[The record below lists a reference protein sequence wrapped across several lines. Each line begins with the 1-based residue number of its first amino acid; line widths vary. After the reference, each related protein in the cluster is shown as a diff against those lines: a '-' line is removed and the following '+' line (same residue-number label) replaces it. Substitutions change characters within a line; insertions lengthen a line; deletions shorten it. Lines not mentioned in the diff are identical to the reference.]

1 MSLSRV
7 TSISTSDLFMIWSSS
22 AQDYRLA
29 PFDVVMTALANQI
42 ATDGEIETQ
51 YSAPAATGFSVTI
64 APSVDGNNVWLL
76 LTPVAG
82 YAAGTVVLPALAT
95 LADGQEV
102 IVSTTQAITT
112 LTVSLNGAT
121 AANGAP
127 TTMASNAYFRLKYD
141 ATLSSWYRI
150 G

>member
-64 APSVDGNNVWLL
+64 SPSVDGNNVWLL

-95 LADGQEV
+95 LSDGQEV

-127 TTMASNAYFRLKYD
+127 TTMAANAYFRLKYD

>member
-29 PFDVVMTALANQI
+29 PFDVVMSALAAQI
-42 ATDGEIETQ
+42 ATDGDIETQ

-64 APSVDGNNVWLL
+64 APSVAGNNVWLL
-76 LTPVAG
+76 LTPIAG
-82 YAAGTVVLPALAT
+82 YAAGTIVLPALAT
-95 LADGQEV
+95 LVDGQEV

-127 TTMASNAYFRLKYD
+127 TTMAANAFFRLKYD

>member
-127 TTMASNAYFRLKYD
+127 TTMAANAYFRLKYD

>member
-1 MSLSRV
+1 M
-7 TSISTSDLFMIWSSS
+7 
-22 AQDYRLA
+22 
-29 PFDVVMTALANQI
+29 
-42 ATDGEIETQ
+42 
-51 YSAPAATGFSVTI
+51 TI

-127 TTMASNAYFRLKYD
+127 TTMAANAYFRLKYD

>member
-51 YSAPAATGFSVTI
+51 YSAPAATGFSVTV

-95 LADGQEV
+95 LSDGQEV

-127 TTMASNAYFRLKYD
+127 TTMAANAYFRLKYD

>member
-51 YSAPAATGFSVTI
+51 YSAPAATGFSVTV

-121 AANGAP
+121 AANGSP
-127 TTMASNAYFRLKYD
+127 TTMAANAYFRLKYD

>member
-42 ATDGEIETQ
+42 ATDGDIETQ
-51 YSAPAATGFSVTI
+51 YSAPAATGFSVTV

-127 TTMASNAYFRLKYD
+127 TTMAANAYFRLKYD

>member
-22 AQDYRLA
+22 AQDYRIA

-51 YSAPAATGFSVTI
+51 YSAPAATGFSVTV

-95 LADGQEV
+95 LSDGQEV

-127 TTMASNAYFRLKYD
+127 TTMAANAYFRLKYD

>member
-51 YSAPAATGFSVTI
+51 YSAPAATGFSVTV

-102 IVSTTQAITT
+102 IVSTTQSITT

-127 TTMASNAYFRLKYD
+127 TTMAANAYFRLKYD

>member
-22 AQDYRLA
+22 AQDYRIA

-127 TTMASNAYFRLKYD
+127 TTMAANAYFRLKYD

>member
-7 TSISTSDLFMIWSSS
+7 ISISTSDLFMIWSSS

-29 PFDVVMTALANQI
+29 PFYVVMTALANQI

-127 TTMASNAYFRLKYD
+127 TTMAANAYFRLKYD
-141 ATLSSWYRI
+141 ATLSSWYRL

>member
-82 YAAGTVVLPALAT
+82 YAAGTVVLPAMAT

-127 TTMASNAYFRLKYD
+127 TTMAANAYFRLKYD

>member
-51 YSAPAATGFSVTI
+51 YSAPAASGFSVTI

-127 TTMASNAYFRLKYD
+127 TTMAANAYFRLKYD

>member
-29 PFDVVMTALANQI
+29 PFDVVMTALVNQI
-42 ATDGEIETQ
+42 ATDGDIETQ
-51 YSAPAATGFSVTI
+51 YSAPAATGFSVTV

-127 TTMASNAYFRLKYD
+127 TTMAANAYFRLKYD

>member
-29 PFDVVMTALANQI
+29 PLDVVMTALANQI

-127 TTMASNAYFRLKYD
+127 TTMAANAYFRLKYD

>member
-29 PFDVVMTALANQI
+29 PFDVVMSALAAQI
-42 ATDGEIETQ
+42 ATDGDIETQ

-64 APSVDGNNVWLL
+64 APSVAGNNVWLL

-82 YAAGTVVLPALAT
+82 YAAGTIVLPALAT
-95 LADGQEV
+95 LVDGQEV

-127 TTMASNAYFRLKYD
+127 TTMAANAYFRLKYD

>member
-51 YSAPAATGFSVTI
+51 YSAPAATGFSVTV

-127 TTMASNAYFRLKYD
+127 TTMAANAYFRLKYD

>member
-51 YSAPAATGFSVTI
+51 YSAPSATGFSVTI

-127 TTMASNAYFRLKYD
+127 TTMAANAYFRLKYD

>member
-29 PFDVVMTALANQI
+29 PFDVVMSALAAQI
-42 ATDGEIETQ
+42 ATDGGIETQ

-64 APSVDGNNVWLL
+64 APSVAGNNVWLL

-82 YAAGTVVLPALAT
+82 YAAGTIVLPALDT
-95 LADGQEV
+95 LVDGQEV

-127 TTMASNAYFRLKYD
+127 TTMAANAYFRLKYD

>member
-51 YSAPAATGFSVTI
+51 YSAPAATGFSVTV

-82 YAAGTVVLPALAT
+82 YAAGTVVLPAMAT

-127 TTMASNAYFRLKYD
+127 TTMAANAYFRLKYD

>member
-127 TTMASNAYFRLKYD
+127 TTMAANAYFRLKYD
-141 ATLSSWYRI
+141 ATLSSWYRL